1 MIYLRLFL
9 TFLEIGALS
18 FGSGYGMLPLI
29 KEKTLELG
37 WLSEEEFLDLC
48 ALSESTPGPLAVN
61 AATFVGASEAGLL
74 GALAATLGVVLP
86 SFVIILLI
94 AALMQNIIK
103 HAAVKGMLSGVRP
116 AVVGLLSATVLL
128 IAVEVLFG
136 MESSFDLSSAKF
148 DLRAAAILGLLIVIR
163 LIFGKLKGRTPSPIL
178 MIIVAAGLGIILF

>member
-18 FGSGYGMLPLI
+18 FGGGYGMLPLI
-29 KEKTLELG
+29 KEKTLTNG

-74 GALAATLGVVLP
+74 GALSATLGVVLP

-94 AALMQNIIK
+94 AALMKNLIK
-103 HAAVKGMLSGVRP
+103 HTAVKGVLSGVRP
-116 AVVGLLSATVLL
+116 AVVGLLSATLLL
-128 IAVEVLFG
+128 IAVEVVFG
-136 MESSFDLSSAKF
+136 IKDLSELPLARF
-148 DLRAAAILGLLIVIR
+148 EPYAAAILGLLIVIR
-163 LIFGKLKGRTPSPIL
+163 LIFGKIKGRAPSPIF
-178 MIIVAAGLGIILF
+178 MIIIAAGLGIVLF

>member
-18 FGSGYGMLPLI
+18 FGGGYGMLPLI

-37 WLSEEEFLDLC
+37 WLSESEFLDLC

-61 AATFVGASEAGLL
+61 AATFVGASKAGLL
-74 GALAATLGVVLP
+74 GALAATFGVVLP

-94 AALMQNIIK
+94 AALMKNIIK
-103 HAAVKGMLSGVRP
+103 HAAVKGVFSGVRP

-128 IAVEVLFG
+128 IALEVFFG
-136 MESSFDLSSAKF
+136 MEGSFDLSTVKF
-148 DLRAAAILGLLIVIR
+148 DIRAAEIFAILLILR
-163 LIFGKLKGRTPSPIL
+163 LIFGKIKGRAPSPIF
-178 MIIVAAGLGIILF
+178 MMIVAAGLGIVLF